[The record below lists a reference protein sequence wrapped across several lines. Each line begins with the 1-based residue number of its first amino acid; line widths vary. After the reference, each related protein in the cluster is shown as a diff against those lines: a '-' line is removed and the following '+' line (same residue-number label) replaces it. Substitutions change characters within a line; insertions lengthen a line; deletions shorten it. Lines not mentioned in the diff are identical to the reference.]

1 MVSTGGPNW
10 NTENFPVQFGLGKTP
25 WLSYS
30 DECSWVSTNNGA
42 DGRIC
47 DNNNDIF
54 ALHLRRAGLSGTI
67 PSEIGLLTKLR
78 FLFAHDSELT
88 GSIPTTIGKLTQL
101 VKMHIARNQIDST
114 IPSELGQLTDL
125 SLLALANNYFTGTLP
140 SELSNLRNIVTLA
153 LQGNNLNGTL
163 PQLSELTQVGEFE
176 KMYDDQ

>member
-1 MVSTGGPNW
+1 
-10 NTENFPVQFGLGKTP
+10 
-25 WLSYS
+25 
-30 DECSWVSTNNGA
+30 
-42 DGRIC
+42 
-47 DNNNDIF
+47 
-54 ALHLRRAGLSGTI
+54 
-67 PSEIGLLTKLR
+67 
-78 FLFAHDSELT
+78 
-88 GSIPTTIGKLTQL
+88 
-101 VKMHIARNQIDST
+101 MHIARNQIDST